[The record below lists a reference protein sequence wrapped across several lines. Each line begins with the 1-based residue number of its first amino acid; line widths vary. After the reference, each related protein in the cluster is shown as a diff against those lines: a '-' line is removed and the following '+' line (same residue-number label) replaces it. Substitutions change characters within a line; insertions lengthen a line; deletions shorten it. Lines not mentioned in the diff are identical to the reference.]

1 MSHLASLWM
10 PSFTV
15 PQTADAWFPRL
26 DLDSE
31 EVLVADEAEMGKVMD
46 SIRNREA
53 PVPIGQDI
61 HGKSMEEEERNTI
74 MAPGDVLIL
83 MK

>member
-1 MSHLASLWM
+1 M

-31 EVLVADEAEMGKVMD
+31 EVLVADETEMSKVMD
-46 SIRNREA
+46 AIRNREA
-53 PVPIGQDI
+53 PVPMRQSSVGQGQCLP
-61 HGKSMEEEERNTI
+61 H
-74 MAPGDVLIL
+74 
-83 MK
+83 